1 MKNVTNWKWFANRT
15 GFKAVNFELDASF
28 SLLARSLSL
37 SPVTNTLTGKL
48 LFSTPAKLAL
58 SFKAELVG
66 DARAGGS
73 LVELVRI
80 QKVNCEYIL
89 KKRDYSPG
97 QIIS

>member
-1 MKNVTNWKWFANRT
+1 MKNVTNCKWFANRT
-15 GFKAVNFELDASF
+15 GFKAVNFELDG
-28 SLLARSLSL
+28 RSLSL
-37 SPVTNTLTGKL
+37 SLSAVSNTLTGKL

-58 SFKAELVG
+58 SFKVELVG

-89 KKRDYSPG
+89 KKTRLLTWPNY
-97 QIIS
+97 QLTH